1 MRFLS
6 ATSKSY
12 DATYCGQF
20 QSPFFIS
27 LTTGASRLG
36 PFDLHLRHC
45 ALRAKFMK
53 VHLQQVNVSTC
64 QEDEHKEVILEK
76 GRKKEDEGEFL

>member
-1 MRFLS
+1 
-6 ATSKSY
+6 
-12 DATYCGQF
+12 
-20 QSPFFIS
+20 
-27 LTTGASRLG
+27 
-36 PFDLHLRHC
+36 
-45 ALRAKFMK
+45 MK